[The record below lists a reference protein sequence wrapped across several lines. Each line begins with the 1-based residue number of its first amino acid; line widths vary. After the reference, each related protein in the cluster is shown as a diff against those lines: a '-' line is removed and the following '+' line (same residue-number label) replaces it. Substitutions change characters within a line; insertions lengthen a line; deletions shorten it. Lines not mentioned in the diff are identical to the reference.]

1 MNFIDFKNALADFSI
16 FSLSDIRVV
25 DDSFDRRRLSEWQKK
40 GYIRKIIKGNYLFSD
55 VKIDEEKLFQIAN
68 KIYRPSYIS
77 FETALSYYHLIPE
90 SVYAITSASSKRTY
104 EFQTS
109 MSRFLYRRI
118 NPKLFFGYVLI
129 SDRIRIASL
138 EKTVLD
144 YFYLNTSIRT
154 EDDFASIRID
164 RDTFLEQL
172 NERNMFSYLQQFR
185 QKKLTERIKY
195 FMEWIKNA

>member
-16 FSLSDIRVV
+16 FSLSDIRAV

-40 GYIRKIIKGNYLFSD
+40 GYIRKIIKGHYLFSD

-172 NERNMFSYLQQFR
+172 NERNMFGYLQQFR

>member
-16 FSLSDIRVV
+16 FSLSDIRAVE
-25 DDSFDRRRLSEWQKK
+25 DRFDRRRLSEWQKK
-40 GYIRKIIKGNYLFSD
+40 GYIRKIIKGHYLFSD

-104 EFQTS
+104 EFQAS